1 MKITSLLCV
10 LFLGFTVSWSQNES
24 VIPYFRGSEFSGK
37 VFLEWEVMQGNTCN
51 GIDVLRSTD
60 SVNFEKIGDIEGI
73 CGSTQASIR
82 YTFTDTAPIVNE
94 INYYR
99 LSLGGIGF
107 SWVIEVEVRFFGKG
121 KYSLFPNPVV
131 ATSELH
137 FDNDLGQSVV
147 LSIVDATGVVVYS
160 STGTGEF
167 FEVPADCI
175 SNGNYMFRISV
186 KDSDEV
192 IASGSL
198 LVQ

>member
-1 MKITSLLCV
+1 M
-10 LFLGFTVSWSQNES
+10 
-24 VIPYFRGSEFSGK
+24 
-37 VFLEWEVMQGNTCN
+37 
-51 GIDVLRSTD
+51 
-60 SVNFEKIGDIEGI
+60 
-73 CGSTQASIR
+73 
-82 YTFTDTAPIVNE
+82 
-94 INYYR
+94 
-99 LSLGGIGF
+99 
-107 SWVIEVEVRFFGKG
+107 RFFGKG